1 MARITVE
8 DCLKKVES
16 RFELVILAAGRTKML
31 LGGARPIVETDN
43 REVVTA
49 LREVADGKVHFV
61 EPEAEESE
69 PSDEPTAKQEGETTE
84 DAEKSKE

>member
-16 RFELVILAAGRTKML
+16 RFELVILAAGRAKML
-31 LGGARPIVETDN
+31 LTGAKPVVESDN

-49 LREVADGKVHFV
+49 LREVAEGKVYFV
-61 EPEAEESE
+61 EPEDEALELSEESGDQPE
-69 PSDEPTAKQEGETTE
+69 EESPEAMKNKQ
-84 DAEKSKE
+84 